1 MILHLDCYF
10 CFVSADLVFPVC
22 LGQRLKGVLAA
33 TPRNLFIPDL
43 SQEWLLQ
50 NAALIGVRG
59 RKRWRPCHM
68 KVVNFCLSRECK
80 QSCVLFVEFMPQST
94 LSCCEAMFR
103 ILNERNLSRVYW
115 SCDQESHQLGV
126 KRVEEYQS
134 MGICQWS
141 RSLVTCN
148 ESAWR
153 GYLPSL
159 CCFHHHPRSPS
170 LCAYAAVL
178 YSVSFTLRR
187 MINVINLWTFATSL
201 KLQ

>member
-1 MILHLDCYF
+1 LPSSRRTSSGTSRFTKVLSPIHNDMMILHLDCYF

-103 ILNERNLSRVYW
+103 TLNERNLSLVYIG
-115 SCDQESHQLGV
+115 LAIRNLV
-126 KRVEEYQS
+126 
-134 MGICQWS
+134 
-141 RSLVTCN
+141 SLV
-148 ESAWR
+148 
-153 GYLPSL
+153 
-159 CCFHHHPRSPS
+159 
-170 LCAYAAVL
+170 
-178 YSVSFTLRR
+178 
-187 MINVINLWTFATSL
+187 
-201 KLQ
+201 